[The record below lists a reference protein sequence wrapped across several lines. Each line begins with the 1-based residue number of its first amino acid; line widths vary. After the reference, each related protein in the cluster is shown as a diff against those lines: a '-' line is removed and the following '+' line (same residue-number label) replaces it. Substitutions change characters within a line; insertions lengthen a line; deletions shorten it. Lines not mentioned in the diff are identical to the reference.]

1 MNHGDTEIQRRKLNH
16 DFKTWK
22 RFGGADKRSEVCV
35 WRPRSRNIAL
45 LIPEKEW
52 VFRPQ
57 LPTLCGGAKRPLCP
71 DLLERSHGFRA
82 RTIRCRLSSASSVAA
97 VRQNARSTS
106 VVALLSFLR

>member
-16 DFKTWK
+16 DSKTWK

-52 VFRPQ
+52 VLRQQ
-57 LPTLCGGAKRPLCP
+57 LPTPLWWG
-71 DLLERSHGFRA
+71 E
-82 RTIRCRLSSASSVAA
+82 AA
-97 VRQNARSTS
+97 
-106 VVALLSFLR
+106 ALP